1 MSNSLR
7 TTKDKQLAVN
17 NVRQLFNGLFE
28 NSEEVDSLIRRNEV
42 QADDLLYIAN
52 SFSRQREFLSWYS
65 TKREEEREIVVE
77 VYHVL
82 LESLKRTI
90 SKDENYIQTIDG
102 YGQKIGAGAAL
113 GGLGAL
119 FFGSFAAGTVPMSG
133 PLIFTALGLIGL
145 IGCVW
150 GRLYISSR
158 TQKYKRNYLI

>member
-1 MSNSLR
+1 M
-7 TTKDKQLAVN
+7 
-17 NVRQLFNGLFE
+17 
-28 NSEEVDSLIRRNEV
+28 
-42 QADDLLYIAN
+42 
-52 SFSRQREFLSWYS
+52 
-65 TKREEEREIVVE
+65 E

-158 TQKYKRNYLI
+158 TQKIQTQLSNIERMLKKMEGQNVIE